1 MESLGSLFFFA
12 AIAAVFWLLFIRP
25 NVRRQ
30 KAQVAMQKALQVGD
44 EVMLTSGFYGVL
56 RGLDNDR
63 VEVELAPGTT
73 VTVAR
78 GAVGSVVPV
87 DEDDTDHLDQADDSA
102 DADALR
108 SSDPEEN

>member
-1 MESLGSLFFFA
+1 MQDLGSLFFFA

-44 EVMLTSGFYGVL
+44 EVMLTSGFYGIL
-56 RGLDNDR
+56 RGLDDAR
-63 VEVELAPGTT
+63 VEIELAPGTT

-78 GAVGSVVPV
+78 GAVGSVVPA
-87 DEDDTDHLDQADDSA
+87 EQDDTDHAVEADDTA
-102 DADALR
+102 DAPRTSDA
-108 SSDPEEN
+108 EEN